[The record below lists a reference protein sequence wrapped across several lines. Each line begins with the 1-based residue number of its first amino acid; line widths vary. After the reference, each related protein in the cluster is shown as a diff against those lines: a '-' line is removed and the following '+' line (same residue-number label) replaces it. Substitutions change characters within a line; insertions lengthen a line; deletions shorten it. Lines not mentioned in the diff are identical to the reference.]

1 MNELLKYEMTKA
13 KEHNNVIM
21 TVEKGKPI
29 LQLMLNNDDNYEVL
43 LEKVKNYIKEKIQK
57 EKEKYQQN
65 KQVKV
70 LKNITILEKA
80 YKNTKIVTTKEYLKK
95 LFEYTKTS
103 TVYEIEENDYIALLS
118 CWDEYYDQ
126 YEYEDRFAVQVE
138 NTQFPQ
144 HNITIYMY
152 DKLKHKFYI
161 SDKIHANPRKW
172 NFDFDDNSLKAPK
185 YCFSEN

>member
-103 TVYEIEENDYIALLS
+103 TVY
-118 CWDEYYDQ
+118 
-126 YEYEDRFAVQVE
+126 
-138 NTQFPQ
+138 
-144 HNITIYMY
+144 
-152 DKLKHKFYI
+152 
-161 SDKIHANPRKW
+161 
-172 NFDFDDNSLKAPK
+172 
-185 YCFSEN
+185 